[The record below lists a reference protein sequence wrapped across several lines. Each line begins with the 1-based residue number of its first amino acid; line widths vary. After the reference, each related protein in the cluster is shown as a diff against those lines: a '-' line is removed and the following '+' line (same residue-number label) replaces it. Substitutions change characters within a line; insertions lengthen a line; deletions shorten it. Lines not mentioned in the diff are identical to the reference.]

1 MTRSGFKVFVVE
13 QQKHLLPPPLQQQ
26 QQLLLLLQQQ
36 LLLQLQQLRLQ
47 LPQQQEQQLV
57 ELQLQVRFFRA
68 SNFPKIG
75 FLRFA
80 LSERY
85 KLLLLLVPKNIKKP
99 HAKSLI
105 FLPKSTY
112 FIDYCCCGKIVI
124 LNLGFKNLSYSIFLH
139 SNIACKKTSKILFII
154 FLNKF
159 QRPFQLQWFFLQ
171 FLA

>member
-1 MTRSGFKVFVVE
+1 MTIHQINKQLP
-13 QQKHLLPPPLQQQ
+13 QQQQPPQQQLLQQQ
-26 QQLLLLLQQQ
+26 QQLLLQQQQ
-36 LLLQLQQLRLQ
+36 LLQQLWLQ

-124 LNLGFKNLSYSIFLH
+124 SNLGFKNLSYSIFLH

>member
-1 MTRSGFKVFVVE
+1 MTIHQINKQLP
-13 QQKHLLPPPLQQQ
+13 QQQQPQQQLLQQ
-26 QQLLLLLQQQ
+26 QQLLLQQQLRLRLRLQQQ
-36 LLLQLQQLRLQ
+36 LPQQ
-47 LPQQQEQQLV
+47 QQQEQQLV

>member
-1 MTRSGFKVFVVE
+1 MGP
-13 QQKHLLPPPLQQQ
+13 QLPQQQ
-26 QQLLLLLQQQ
+26 PQQQLLQQQ
-36 LLLQLQQLRLQ
+36 LLLLQQQQLRLQLQLQ

-85 KLLLLLVPKNIKKP
+85 KLLLLLVPKNIKKT
-99 HAKSLI
+99 SCQI
-105 FLPKSTY
+105 
-112 FIDYCCCGKIVI
+112 
-124 LNLGFKNLSYSIFLH
+124 SY
-139 SNIACKKTSKILFII
+139 
-154 FLNKF
+154 
-159 QRPFQLQWFFLQ
+159 